1 MNKVLSTIAER
12 NPVVKAFVE
21 RNEQKIQSIRNKKIP
36 NRQSKIS
43 YHKTRIAEIDR
54 KSDVIGHK
62 LERCVALSDTV
73 KSFAVLGAERRQAF
87 SQAMNKLNQSTV
99 DCLNDKK
106 ATLNNKLDLAV
117 NSYSSASVANKL
129 TVQKDINKLQSQI
142 AAVDGKIAK
151 ISSELPKSEAEIDT
165 AMQNTANAVQTC
177 IENGDMS
184 VSKLSETACIAA
196 KDENPFEY
204 LKNTEMAI
212 EDDYNSIDG
221 IINNGSKEELE
232 QSRTDILNS
241 IQAAEDLKDNPF
253 VSNDIKELA
262 EQDIARLQGELAE
275 VDKALEEQERNPM
288 DYEKTSDSEKQDKSQ
303 NKNDGKY
310 INSNYYKSL
319 PKIDRK
325 IYNLLSEEAADLMEK
340 LSEQNIPFSA
350 VIGNKNQTRVT
361 VSKSNE
367 SKVSEILN
375 VKNEKYINPEFYKS
389 LGKSER
395 FTQRMDEKS
404 AKELT
409 SELKKNGIEHSA
421 VIDGDKSAVTV
432 RKKDFKISK
441 DFLRKSATEKHK
453 TPPKDP
459 DKTKKK
465 NRGEFEK

>member
-1 MNKVLSTIAER
+1 
-12 NPVVKAFVE
+12 VKAFVE

-221 IINNGSKEELE
+221 IINNGSKE
-232 QSRTDILNS
+232 
-241 IQAAEDLKDNPF
+241 
-253 VSNDIKELA
+253 
-262 EQDIARLQGELAE
+262 
-275 VDKALEEQERNPM
+275 
-288 DYEKTSDSEKQDKSQ
+288 
-303 NKNDGKY
+303 
-310 INSNYYKSL
+310 
-319 PKIDRK
+319 
-325 IYNLLSEEAADLMEK
+325 
-340 LSEQNIPFSA
+340 
-350 VIGNKNQTRVT
+350 
-361 VSKSNE
+361 
-367 SKVSEILN
+367 
-375 VKNEKYINPEFYKS
+375 
-389 LGKSER
+389 
-395 FTQRMDEKS
+395 
-404 AKELT
+404 
-409 SELKKNGIEHSA
+409 
-421 VIDGDKSAVTV
+421 
-432 RKKDFKISK
+432 
-441 DFLRKSATEKHK
+441 
-453 TPPKDP
+453 
-459 DKTKKK
+459 
-465 NRGEFEK
+465 